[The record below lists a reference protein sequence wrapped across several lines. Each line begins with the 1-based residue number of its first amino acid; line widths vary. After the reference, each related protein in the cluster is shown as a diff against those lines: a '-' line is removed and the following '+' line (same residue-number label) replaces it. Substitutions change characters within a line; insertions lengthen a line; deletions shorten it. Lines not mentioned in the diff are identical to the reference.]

1 MEFLVIIIAAT
12 IGWVFADQLNKV
24 NLSNDKLF
32 DQFIESNFLSEN
44 SWQSLI
50 FLATTWLG
58 SLLVIWA
65 IKQLIFQNS
74 PPLVFFLDIIVLAL
88 MLNVFDV
95 RAVSIDTEEV
105 GGVRLKKIVDAV
117 TALFSVTASRIF
129 CLIFWYWITPGLS
142 GAILFFILL
151 SMFNALIR
159 SNTLKVF
166 VRNQFIVRGYAALI
180 WVPHK
185 IIVLTYAFVG
195 DFETALRCWR
205 SQGRQSGLGLWSELL
220 STSGGAL
227 NMQLGGGTSEG
238 GGSNYRPSFG
248 LLGQPVIKETIARS
262 TAFFIRSL
270 LLWVLVFFLID
281 ILLLG

>member
-88 MLNVFDV
+88 MLNIFDV

-238 GGSNYRPSFG
+238 GEDNYRPSFG
-248 LLGQPVIKETIARS
+248 LLGQRVIKETIARS
-262 TAFFIRSL
+262 TAFFIRSF